1 MYVKYGILADA
12 VVASAAG
19 KWNLI
24 GTFTNIWITD
34 PPHTWPRL
42 GILIR
47 MEFDRR
53 EAGDHVGRVD
63 FVDPTGTRL
72 GGPPEF
78 SFTVPS
84 DNVDPSMPIV
94 LELALEVNNLTVPG
108 EGNYDFTVR
117 VDGTYLY
124 SIPLYVRERKKTG

>member
-12 VVASAAG
+12 AVQGAGG

-24 GTFTNIWITD
+24 GTFTNMWIAHF
-34 PPHTWPRL
+34 PKTWPRFSVL
-42 GILIR
+42 VRL
-47 MEFDRR
+47 EFDRR
-53 EAGDHVGRVD
+53 EAGDHVARVD
-63 FVDPTGTRL
+63 FVGPTGTRL

-78 SFTVPS
+78 SFKVPS
-84 DNVDPSMPIV
+84 DTADLSMPIV
-94 LELALEVNNLTVPG
+94 VEWAMEVNNLIIPG

-124 SIPLYVRERKKTG
+124 SIPLYVRERQQTG

>member
-12 VVASAAG
+12 AVPGAKG

-34 PPHTWPRL
+34 FPHTWPRFS
-42 GILIR
+42 ILIR
-47 MEFDRR
+47 IEFDPR
-53 EAGDHVGRVD
+53 EAGDHVCRVD
-63 FVDPTGTRL
+63 FVDGTGTRL

-78 SFTVPS
+78 SFKIPS
-84 DNVDPSMPIV
+84 KNVDPSMPIV
-94 LELALEVNNLTVPG
+94 FEMAMEVNNLTTPE

-124 SIPLYVRERKKTG
+124 SIPLYVRERQQTG